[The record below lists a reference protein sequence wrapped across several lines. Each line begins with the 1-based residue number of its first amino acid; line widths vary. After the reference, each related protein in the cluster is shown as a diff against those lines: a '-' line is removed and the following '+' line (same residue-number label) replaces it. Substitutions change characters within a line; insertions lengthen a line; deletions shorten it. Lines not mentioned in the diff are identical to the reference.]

1 MIYPALGAF
10 GASIIV
16 YATSKGD
23 PVLVGAAVS
32 VPWFL
37 AAILKPTLSPE

>member
-1 MIYPALGAF
+1 MIYPVLGAP
-10 GASIIV
+10 GASLIV
-16 YATSKGD
+16 HATSKGD

-37 AAILKPTLSPE
+37 AAIFKLTLSPE